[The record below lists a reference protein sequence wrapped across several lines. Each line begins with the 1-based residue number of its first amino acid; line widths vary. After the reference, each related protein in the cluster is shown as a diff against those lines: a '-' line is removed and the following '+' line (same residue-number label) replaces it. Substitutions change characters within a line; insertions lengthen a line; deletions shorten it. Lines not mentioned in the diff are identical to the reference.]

1 MSVQKSPLYKP
12 VKKSLQVLL
21 VLFLV
26 VVVRLGWLQLVLGD
40 ELAQKER
47 AQLLTEVELTAPRG
61 EILDRN
67 GQELAVSLM
76 VRSLYADPAAMV
88 DVPDEW
94 PGNQAPNRNP
104 KQVAAQ
110 VLAPILQRKEADLLA
125 LFSGDSRFEW
135 VERTLEPAVEQQVRQ
150 ALKEN
155 KLHGFAFVPESKRYY
170 PKGRLAAQV
179 IGFAGT
185 DDEGLS
191 GLELSL
197 DKVLKG
203 RKEMLRLQT
212 DAIDRPIFTSVL
224 APTRPKDS
232 NRVQLTLD
240 SHIQFVAEQ
249 VADSILVKTRARAT
263 TILVMNPKTGEILA
277 MANRPTFDPNQFWKA
292 NAAAWNNRSAT
303 SIYEPGSTFKPL
315 VAAAAIEEK
324 LVTPETIF
332 NDPGYIAVGARV
344 IRNWSGEGYGRV
356 SFTDT
361 IKNSINTTM
370 VQVGTLLGANRLNQY
385 AKAFGLGQATDSGLE
400 GEAEGLLF
408 DTEQMRPEDVGT
420 MSIGHG
426 VAVTPLQ
433 LLRALSAL
441 ANDGALMKPY
451 LVAKVLDGD
460 GKTLLERAPE
470 AVRQPVSKET
480 ARAVFGMMEQVIST
494 GGGGLAKIPGY
505 RFAGKTG
512 TAERLKDDG
521 SGYAS
526 GEYIASFVGIGPVAE
541 PRFAVL
547 IMIDTPQGAIYGGQ
561 IAAPLFR
568 DLMEPLLVYAGIPP
582 SHPEEL
588 PNLGQPNPGSA
599 PARLAPAAI
608 TKTADGKMVLP
619 DLTGLLV
626 REAADRL
633 AERGLALDPIGGG
646 RAVRQSLAPG
656 TPVAPGTTVQ
666 VWFAWP

>member
-1 MSVQKSPLYKP
+1 MSMQKSPLYKP
-12 VKKSLQVLL
+12 VKKAIKALL
-21 VLFLV
+21 FLFLV
-26 VVVRLGWLQLVLGD
+26 VVLRLVWLQLVTGD

-47 AQLLTEVELTAPRG
+47 AQLLTEIELTAPRG
-61 EILDRN
+61 ELLDRN

-76 VRSLYADPAAMV
+76 ARSLYVDPASIV
-88 DVPDEW
+88 DVPEEW

-110 VLAPILQRKEADLLA
+110 VLAPILQRKEAELFA
-125 LFSGDSRFEW
+125 LFSADSRFEW

-150 ALKEN
+150 AVKEN

-179 IGFAGT
+179 LGFAGT

-203 RKEMLRLQT
+203 RKEVLRLQT
-212 DAIDRPIFTSVL
+212 DAIDRPIFASVL

-240 SHIQFVAEQ
+240 SHIQFLAEQ

-263 TILVMNPKTGEILA
+263 TILIINPKTGEILA

-292 NAAAWNNRSAT
+292 DAAAWNNRAVT

-324 LVTPETIF
+324 LVTPDTVF
-332 NDPGYIAVGARV
+332 NDPGYIEVGARM
-344 IRNWSGEGYGRV
+344 IRNWSDEGYGRV
-356 SFTDT
+356 TFTDT

-370 VQVGTLLGANRLNQY
+370 VQVGTLLGAARLNRY
-385 AKAFGLGQATDSGLE
+385 AKAFGLGQVTDSALE

-420 MSIGHG
+420 MSIGQG

-433 LLRALSAL
+433 LLRALSVM
-441 ANDGALMKPY
+441 ANDGMLMKPY
-451 LVAKVLDGD
+451 LVAKVMDGD
-460 GKTLLERAPE
+460 GKVLVERAPE
-470 AVRQPVSKET
+470 VVRQPVSKET
-480 ARAVFGMMEQVIST
+480 ARSVFAMMEQVVST

-526 GEYIASFVGIGPVAE
+526 GQYIASFVGIGPVSD

-568 DLMEPLLVYAGIPP
+568 ELMEPILVYTGIPP

-588 PNLGQPNPGSA
+588 PNLGQTKPGGE
-599 PARLAPAAI
+599 PVRLAPTGI
-608 TKTADGKMVLP
+608 SKTADGKLVLP
-619 DLTGLLV
+619 DLTGLLL
-626 REAADRL
+626 REAAERL

-646 RAVRQSLAPG
+646 RAVRQSIAPG
-656 TPVAPGTTVQ
+656 TAVAPGTTVQ